1 MIVKTLEELG
11 REEIEDFR
19 SCRPAV
25 LIGSAISQFSPTD
38 LPAGGQLA
46 SQLLDSLL
54 PWPGWLRK
62 DAQALPFEGILECY
76 PRQSE
81 LQELILSIYGQR
93 TPANLLHKCMADGLG
108 AGIVGAVVTTNYDL
122 AMDSHL
128 ANRDVAIVRGE
139 RDFRAWKLG
148 KAHRPVYFKVHGS
161 AEREYADTL
170 VFTLKHEGIL
180 TNWKRE
186 LLQEILSGRDLIVLG
201 YSGKDFELC
210 PAIASLHARRV
221 YWLQPP
227 NDGGR
232 VRLSANAKKLLIKN
246 GTVLIGTIEKAIP
259 LLLDYPEVALERKA
273 AAPDVITL
281 FDPDTFEEWRLR
293 LLDRLACASIGTP
306 LARDLSASD
315 SRLRIFRG
323 RMLGHCGDYLQAAR
337 EWARLLGQKNISPAM
352 RVEYAI
358 ETAGAWFIYGDR
370 RKSEKVLRFAEE
382 TLAAVHPDELK
393 RDDFLRLRGNILRV
407 KLTWLRREAQS
418 AWRNS
423 TLNFI
428 RQKAIPLYQEA
439 VECLHGGAL
448 DDLCMV
454 QDNAELIGIPLDE
467 RLLGASEASYQ
478 SLGLRALEVVRRR
491 NRIETTSGPLLFADR
506 KAMLEALDA
515 VERYGWNH
523 EGWKWNWIY
532 VRRFRP
538 RDSRAWR
545 KFLLYFLSTEY
556 PIRVRIGRLFGWRI
570 KRTIRTVFGGRR
582 S

>member
-19 SCRPAV
+19 SGRPAV
-25 LIGSAISQFSPTD
+25 LVGSAISQFSPTD

-54 PWPGWLRK
+54 PWPRWLRK
-62 DAQALPFEGILECY
+62 DAQAIPFEGILECY

-93 TPANLLHKCMADGLG
+93 TPANLLHKCLADGLG
-108 AGIVGAVVTTNYDL
+108 SGIVGAVITTNYDL

-128 ANRDVAIVRGE
+128 ANHDVAIVRGE

-148 KAHRPVYFKVHGS
+148 KARRPVYFKIHGS

-186 LLQEILSGRDLIVLG
+186 LLQEILNGRDLIVLG

-227 NDGGR
+227 NDDGR
-232 VRLSANAKKLLIKN
+232 IRLSANAKKLLIKN
-246 GTVLIGTIEKAIP
+246 GTVLSGTIEKAIP
-259 LLLDYPEVALERKA
+259 VLLDYPEVALEKKA
-273 AAPDVITL
+273 AVRDVITL
-281 FDPDTFEEWRLR
+281 FDPGTFEEWRLR
-293 LLDRLACASIGTP
+293 VLDRLACASLGKP

-315 SRLRIFRG
+315 PHLRIVRC
-323 RMLGHCGDYLQAAR
+323 RMSGHCGDYLQAAR
-337 EWARLLGQKNISPAM
+337 EWAKLSGQEDISFAT

-370 RKSEKVLRFAEE
+370 RKSEEVLRFAEE
-382 TLAAVHPDELK
+382 TLAAIPPDQL
-393 RDDFLRLRGNILRV
+393 RHDDFLRLRGNILRV
-407 KLTWLRREAQS
+407 KLTWLRREAQY
-418 AWRNS
+418 AWRSS
-423 TLNFI
+423 TLDSI
-428 RQKAIPLYQEA
+428 RRMASPLYQEA
-439 VECLHGGAL
+439 VECLHGSAL

-478 SLGLRALEVVRRR
+478 SLGLRALETVRRR
-491 NRIETTSGPLLFADR
+491 NRIETTPGALPFADR
-506 KAMLEALDA
+506 RAMLEALDA

-532 VRRFRP
+532 IWRFRLC
-538 RDSRAWR
+538 DLQAWR
-545 KFLLYFLSTEY
+545 KFLIHFAATEY
-556 PIRVRIGRLFGWRI
+556 PIRVRISRLFGWRI
-570 KRTIRTVFGGRR
+570 KRTIRTIFGRR
-582 S
+582 RS